1 MNVPLLRFIWSRISR
16 ARLPLMHRTS
26 IPSPTTT
33 QQVRPRSSTP
43 TDKNGTPS
51 TTSFWLSF
59 QLSVEAEFVREAHRA
74 ILREMSIEQL
84 REAADAIVR
93 DYHLKQ
99 HLLSQYVRRV
109 AELECRAA
117 LIDDVDENHLA
128 AARGI
133 LQDLGR
139 E

>member
-1 MNVPLLRFIWSRISR
+1 MRD
-16 ARLPLMHRTS
+16 A
-26 IPSPTTT
+26 
-33 QQVRPRSSTP
+33 SSLTR
-43 TDKNGTPS
+43 
-51 TTSFWLSF
+51 FWLSF
-59 QLSVEAEFVREAHRA
+59 DLSVEAEFVRESHRA
-74 ILREMSIEQL
+74 ILREMSLSEL

-99 HLLSQYVRRV
+99 HLLGQYVRRV

-117 LIDDVDENHLA
+117 LIDDVDERHLQ

-133 LQDLGR
+133 LRDLGR